1 MSYATGCH
9 TVFHHRYLIVWVCG
23 SRSTGRPPRS
33 RDRRTEIAGGGRD
46 DCALRGPYAELDKGL
61 LLALRHAIEG
71 LKKAHCPQ
79 YARRW
84 RGTIGPGRSVR
95 RLLPAGWSSRLR
107 WRPTVSPARPGS
119 DRLSG
124 AKNWLAT

>member
-1 MSYATGCH
+1 MQPDVTPFFTIATSSSGCAAAE
-9 TVFHHRYLIVWVCG
+9 VPAGHRAPVIA
-23 SRSTGRPPRS
+23 
-33 RDRRTEIAGGGRD
+33 RTEIAGGGRD